1 MNFVNIDDKVLSF
14 IEPGQ
19 KILEWKKLCPSAN
32 IQVMTFLQEG
42 ENKFQTNRF
51 ISLKYF
57 YDGEEFYVTT
67 ELLERLEN
75 LIENEYFIHIL
86 SIVLERLIIVSNLD
100 KNIDNLI
107 KLENSKDLKEKLEKD
122 LNNQE
127 KNVKKVKIWKNL
139 K

>member
-127 KNVKKVKIWKNL
+127 KNVKKVKI
-139 K
+139 